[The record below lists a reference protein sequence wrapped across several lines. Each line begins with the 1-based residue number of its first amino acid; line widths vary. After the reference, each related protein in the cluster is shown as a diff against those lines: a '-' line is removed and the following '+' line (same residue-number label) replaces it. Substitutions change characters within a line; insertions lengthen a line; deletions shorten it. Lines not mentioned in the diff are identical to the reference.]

1 MHGGCPQTTEGITTL
16 SNKLS
21 KTVGIV
27 LPYHIDTLRA
37 KARRQ
42 LVSILQEIETALA
55 TGNRKQAEH
64 LLRSNR
70 MELREGD
77 DLCPTR

>member
-1 MHGGCPQTTEGITTL
+1 MHGGCTQTTEGITTL
-16 SNKLS
+16 SKMA
-21 KTVGIV
+21 KTFGIV
-27 LPYHIDTLRA
+27 LPYRIDTLRA